1 MIFKFFLMGNS
12 WTAAYYSM
20 DAEAFGFWLTK
31 YPDLA
36 DFEEDIQID
45 NIDHVVVIPGLVM
58 AQIEEDISGFPVDEF
73 GVYAQ
78 TESGVAHELSPFN
91 F

>member
-1 MIFKFFLMGNS
+1 MNFKFFLMGNT

-20 DAEAFGFWLTK
+20 SEEAFGFWSSQ

-36 DFEEDIQID
+36 DFEGDIMID
-45 NIDHVVVIPGLVM
+45 RVDHVVVIPGLVM

-78 TESGVAHELSPFN
+78 TESGVAHELSPFE